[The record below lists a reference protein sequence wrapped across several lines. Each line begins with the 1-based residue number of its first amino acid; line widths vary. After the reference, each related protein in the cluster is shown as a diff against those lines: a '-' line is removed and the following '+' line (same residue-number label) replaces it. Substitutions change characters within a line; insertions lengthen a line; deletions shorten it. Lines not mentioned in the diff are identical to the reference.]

1 MTTAAILDF
10 DLLLSPIP
18 GEKPTGVDLRADD
31 SHDSVYWQI
40 KSVRNDS
47 SRIERKHPED
57 PKNEEYSLSKRRWP
71 EVIELSTKVLAEQ
84 AKDYEIAAWLCEAL
98 LRQHGFAGLRD
109 GFLLA
114 RRMAETFW
122 DGLYPG
128 PKPED
133 RVAQFAGL
141 FQGALVAPI
150 RQVSITEGTEYG
162 ELDFDEARRKGGA
175 VLQQIEQAARQ
186 SSTEFLARL
195 VADGQGAIAELDR
208 LAKVLK
214 EKCGKDESGIDLA
227 PPAGEV
233 IKALQG
239 VVDAVAVLAGDR
251 LKAESQQPAVA
262 VAAASPA
269 AEGGPNKAKMTRE
282 TAFKQLREIAEF
294 FRKTDTHS
302 FIAHHIDEAIRWG
315 ELSLPELL
323 GELIGQDNLRK
334 EVFTRI
340 GIRTAEKNTPEKK

>member
-227 PPAGEV
+227 PPAAPAGLRVDSQSGESTLSWDASAGAAGYYIYGSPLSGGGFV
-233 IKALQG
+233 RLSRGPRHGTDFAPRAVPAG
-239 VVDAVAVLAGDR
+239 TRYFVVTAV
-251 LKAESQQPAVA
+251 
-262 VAAASPA
+262 
-269 AEGGPNKAKMTRE
+269 
-282 TAFKQLREIAEF
+282 
-294 FRKTDTHS
+294 
-302 FIAHHIDEAIRWG
+302 DEAGNESAWSS
-315 ELSLPELL
+315 EVMVVLLP
-323 GELIGQDNLRK
+323 
-334 EVFTRI
+334 
-340 GIRTAEKNTPEKK
+340 